1 MADAG
6 EDIYKRFFHIL
17 PSMLATVGFDGRFV
31 ELNKAWQEQLGF
43 ASSEMTGVPCADFIH
58 PEDQELAA
66 ASFKHI
72 REGEI
77 PAPFEARFKASK
89 GGYRWLHLRLAA
101 DAERELLYAAATDI
115 TTSKLTEQDLRDNEA
130 TLRGLIDKS
139 PLPIGIQSLDGKT
152 EYFNAIYTSTYGY
165 TAQDTPDRA
174 SWMAACA
181 PDPQYRAELE
191 ARFNQAFA
199 AVKDSGRDYMPG
211 LSFKLTCKNGEVR
224 DVSIIGVVSGGKIL
238 AVFEDMTAR
247 VRTEQALRE
256 SEATLRHIIDK
267 APMSMA
273 IVAMDG
279 TIEYINHKAEETF
292 GYPHSDIPTMDRW
305 WTLAYPDE
313 AYRKQVIARF
323 MGHVAEAIEKNGEVA
338 GEEYVAACKD
348 GSKKTCFIFGV
359 IAGGKVF
366 VMFDDITR
374 RVAAEKSVRDSER
387 TLRSILDQAPLAI
400 VIQAPDNAFE
410 FINHKFTEYFG
421 YTRED
426 VPTLEHWAKLAYP
439 DEKYRK
445 EMVSWQAPQ
454 IERSAKTGR
463 EMDEIVVKV
472 NCKGGAKKTIRITG
486 IVISGRKTVSLLED
500 ITARVETERALRE
513 SESRYRAMIET
524 TGTGYVII
532 NKEGR
537 VMDANREY
545 VRLTGHKDLKEVL
558 GHTILDWTAP
568 YEKEKNAAAVARCAQ
583 QGYINNFEVDYAGP
597 DGTIIP
603 VEINATV
610 TQRDGV
616 PHILTLCR
624 DISERRQNTRLLR
637 ESEDKFR
644 TVTEKSIVGVYLIQD
659 DKFVYVNPALAK
671 AFGYT
676 IEEIT
681 GKKGPEDLTAPRD
694 WPTVK
699 ENLRRRFSRE
709 TQSLNYEFKSVRK
722 DGSEI
727 DVEVYGSLTDYAG
740 KPAVIGTL
748 LDVTARRLAQ
758 EEIAKLN
765 AGLEQRV
772 GERTAELSAAN
783 EDLMQEISQRIQAE
797 KDKDKLREELQQAQ
811 KMEAVGRLAGGI
823 AHDFNN
829 ILVSISGYA
838 EFMLKSLPAGA
849 QGREDL
855 AEILLE
861 TEKGASLTRQLLTF
875 SRKQPVQPKVLDLNA
890 VAVDTQ
896 KMLKRLIGANM
907 HLESKLEPG
916 LDRIMADPGQIS
928 QVIMN
933 LVLNARDAMPEGG
946 RITLETRNTE
956 IGQEYL
962 KMRLVPKPGRY
973 VLLSVSD
980 TGTGMTPET
989 LQHLFEPFYT
999 TKEPGKGT
1007 GLGLPTLYGIVSQ
1020 AHGGIDVESEPGRG
1034 ATFRIYFP
1042 RTLAA

>member
-1 MADAG
+1 MTDLG
-6 EDIYKRFFHIL
+6 EDIYKRFFHTL
-17 PSMLATVGFDGRFV
+17 PAMLATVGFDGRFV
-31 ELNKAWQEQLGF
+31 ELNKAWEEQLGF
-43 ASSEMTGVPCADFIH
+43 ASSEMAGASCAGFVH
-58 PEDQELAA
+58 PEDQDAVAA
-66 ASFKHI
+66 HFSRSRAGGKP
-72 REGEI
+72 
-77 PAPFEARFKASK
+77 PALEARFRTRE

-101 DAERELLYAAATDI
+101 DAERQLFYAAGTDI
-115 TTSKLTEQDLRDNEA
+115 TTRKLAEQELRDSEA
-130 TLRGLIDKS
+130 TLRGLINKS
-139 PLPIGIQSLDGKT
+139 PLPIGIQSLDGKI
-152 EYFNAIYTSTYGY
+152 EYFNSIYTSTYGY
-165 TAQDTPDRA
+165 TPQDTPDRE
-174 SWMAACA
+174 SWLAACA
-181 PDPQYRAELE
+181 PDAQYRAELA
-191 ARFNQAFA
+191 ARFEQAFA
-199 AVKDSGRDYMPG
+199 AVKASGQDYLPG
-211 LSFKLTCKNGEVR
+211 LNFKLTCKNGEVR
-224 DVSIIGVVSGGKIL
+224 DVSLIGVVSGGKIL
-238 AVFEDMTAR
+238 AVFEDMTDR
-247 VRTEQALRE
+247 FRTEQALRE
-256 SEATLRHIIDK
+256 SEATLRHILDK

-279 TIEYINHKAEETF
+279 TIEYINRKAEETF
-292 GYPHSDIPTMDRW
+292 GFPHSEIPTMDRW
-305 WTLAYPDE
+305 WVLAYPDE
-313 AYRKQVIARF
+313 AYRNQVIARF
-323 MGHVAEAIEKNGEVA
+323 MGHVAEAIEKDGEVA
-338 GEEYVAACKD
+338 GEEYAPTCKD

-359 IAGGKVF
+359 IAGGKIF

-374 RVAAEKSVRDSER
+374 RVAAEKAVRDSER
-387 TLRSILDQAPLAI
+387 TLRSILEQAPLAI
-400 VIQAPDNAFE
+400 AIQNPDKTLE

-421 YTRED
+421 YTQED
-426 VPTLEHWAKLAYP
+426 IPTLDHWAKLAYP
-439 DEKYRK
+439 EENYRR
-445 EMVSWQAPQ
+445 ELLAWQPVQ
-454 IERSAKTGR
+454 IEKAAKTGR
-463 EMDEIVVKV
+463 EMEEIVVKV
-472 NCKGGAKKTIRITG
+472 TCKGGAKKTVRITG
-486 IVISGRKTVSLLED
+486 IVTSDQKVVSLLED

-545 VRLTGHKDLKEVL
+545 VRLTGRKDLKEVL
-558 GHTILDWTAP
+558 GYSALDWTAP
-568 YEKEKNAAAVARCAQ
+568 YEKEKNAAAIARCAQ

-597 DGTIIP
+597 DGKIIP
-603 VEINATV
+603 IEVNATV
-610 TQRDGV
+610 TQREGV

-644 TVTEKSIVGVYLIQD
+644 TVTEKSMVGVYLIQD

-671 AFGYT
+671 TFGYT
-676 IEEIT
+676 VEEIA
-681 GKKGPEDLTAPRD
+681 GNKGPKDLTLAKD
-694 WPTVK
+694 WPTVQ

-709 TQSLNYEFKSVRK
+709 TQSVTYEFKAVRK

-758 EEIAKLN
+758 EEIEKLN
-765 AGLEQRV
+765 AGLERWV
-772 GERTAELSAAN
+772 RERTAELSAAN

-838 EFMLKSLPAGA
+838 EFMLKSLPEGF

-875 SRKQPVQPKVLDLNA
+875 SRKQPVQAKVLDLNA

-916 LDRIMADPGQIS
+916 LDRIMADPGQVS

-933 LVLNARDAMPEGG
+933 LVINARDAMPEGG

-962 KMRLVPKPGRY
+962 KMRLVPKPGHY

-989 LQHLFEPFYT
+989 MQHIFEPFYT

-1007 GLGLPTLYGIVSQ
+1007 GLGLPTVYGIVSQ

-1034 ATFRIYFP
+1034 TTFRLYFP
-1042 RTLAA
+1042 RTLAV